1 MTTKAIS
8 HFQADHILTRFV
20 FPPLHKMDS
29 KIDYNNYKADSLL
42 NDAYFLESE
51 QHPTPESIMFWDK
64 LAQENKQLAKE
75 IAIARNFLHILRHVP
90 KPYLPQQKVDSIWK
104 CISDQ
109 NRLEIQNKRKRRILY
124 RTLAAAC
131 IVVFLVSGWYLQNI
145 YQTSECMEKSDI
157 VAVKKPDVSTNQT
170 LLILSEKKQIAIQ
183 GKESKLHYNQQGKL
197 NVNSQT
203 INQETENDKKKDTY
217 NQLIVPAGKRS
228 SITFSDGTRIWLSA
242 SSRVV
247 YPVEFM
253 KNKREIYVEGEA
265 FLDVYHDKSRPFIV
279 KTNKMDIQVLGTT
292 FNVCA
297 YEKENIQTVVLVT
310 GKVEVKTNNNETK
323 TLSPNNLLAYNDQ
336 QGISVHPVDVQEYIA
351 WKDGFYQFKK
361 ERLEIITKK
370 LSKYYGKTIIT
381 DKQLAN
387 ITCSGKLDLK
397 EELDDVLHTLIQ
409 TVPAQI
415 TESNEK
421 IYINV
426 KSK

>member
-1 MTTKAIS
+1 
-8 HFQADHILTRFV
+8 
-20 FPPLHKMDS
+20 MDS

-75 IAIARNFLHILRHVP
+75 IAIARNFLHIFRHVP

>member
-1 MTTKAIS
+1 
-8 HFQADHILTRFV
+8 
-20 FPPLHKMDS
+20 MDS

-265 FLDVYHDKSRPFIV
+265 F
-279 KTNKMDIQVLGTT
+279 
-292 FNVCA
+292 
-297 YEKENIQTVVLVT
+297 
-310 GKVEVKTNNNETK
+310 
-323 TLSPNNLLAYNDQ
+323 
-336 QGISVHPVDVQEYIA
+336 
-351 WKDGFYQFKK
+351 
-361 ERLEIITKK
+361 
-370 LSKYYGKTIIT
+370 
-381 DKQLAN
+381 
-387 ITCSGKLDLK
+387 
-397 EELDDVLHTLIQ
+397 
-409 TVPAQI
+409 
-415 TESNEK
+415 
-421 IYINV
+421 
-426 KSK
+426 

>member
-1 MTTKAIS
+1 
-8 HFQADHILTRFV
+8 
-20 FPPLHKMDS
+20 MDS

-203 INQETENDKKKDTY
+203 IN
-217 NQLIVPAGKRS
+217 
-228 SITFSDGTRIWLSA
+228 
-242 SSRVV
+242 
-247 YPVEFM
+247 
-253 KNKREIYVEGEA
+253 
-265 FLDVYHDKSRPFIV
+265 H
-279 KTNKMDIQVLGTT
+279 
-292 FNVCA
+292 
-297 YEKENIQTVVLVT
+297 
-310 GKVEVKTNNNETK
+310 
-323 TLSPNNLLAYNDQ
+323 
-336 QGISVHPVDVQEYIA
+336 
-351 WKDGFYQFKK
+351 
-361 ERLEIITKK
+361 
-370 LSKYYGKTIIT
+370 
-381 DKQLAN
+381 
-387 ITCSGKLDLK
+387 
-397 EELDDVLHTLIQ
+397 
-409 TVPAQI
+409 
-415 TESNEK
+415 
-421 IYINV
+421 
-426 KSK
+426 

>member
-1 MTTKAIS
+1 
-8 HFQADHILTRFV
+8 
-20 FPPLHKMDS
+20 MDS

-75 IAIARNFLHILRHVP
+75 IAIERNFLHILRHVP

-109 NRLEIQNKRKRRILY
+109 NRLEIQNKRKRLILY

>member
-1 MTTKAIS
+1 
-8 HFQADHILTRFV
+8 
-20 FPPLHKMDS
+20 MDS

-109 NRLEIQNKRKRRILY
+109 NRLEIQNKRKRLILY

-217 NQLIVPAGKRS
+217 NQLIVPAG
-228 SITFSDGTRIWLSA
+228 
-242 SSRVV
+242 
-247 YPVEFM
+247 

>member
-1 MTTKAIS
+1 
-8 HFQADHILTRFV
+8 
-20 FPPLHKMDS
+20 MDS

-124 RTLAAAC
+124 RTLAAAF
-131 IVVFLVSGWYLQNI
+131 IVVFLVIGWYLQNI

-217 NQLIVPAGKRS
+217 NQLIVQAGKLS

-247 YPVEFM
+247 YPVEFL

>member
-1 MTTKAIS
+1 
-8 HFQADHILTRFV
+8 
-20 FPPLHKMDS
+20 MDS

-90 KPYLPQQKVDSIWK
+90 KPCLPQQKVDSIWK

-145 YQTSECMEKSDI
+145 YQTSECMEQSDI

-265 FLDVYHDKSRPFIV
+265 FLNVYHDKSRPFIV

>member
-1 MTTKAIS
+1 
-8 HFQADHILTRFV
+8 
-20 FPPLHKMDS
+20 
-29 KIDYNNYKADSLL
+29 
-42 NDAYFLESE
+42 
-51 QHPTPESIMFWDK
+51 
-64 LAQENKQLAKE
+64 
-75 IAIARNFLHILRHVP
+75 
-90 KPYLPQQKVDSIWK
+90 
-104 CISDQ
+104 
-109 NRLEIQNKRKRRILY
+109 
-124 RTLAAAC
+124 
-131 IVVFLVSGWYLQNI
+131 
-145 YQTSECMEKSDI
+145 MEKSDI

-397 EELDDVLHTLIQ
+397 E
-409 TVPAQI
+409 
-415 TESNEK
+415 SNEK

>member
-1 MTTKAIS
+1 
-8 HFQADHILTRFV
+8 
-20 FPPLHKMDS
+20 MDS

-90 KPYLPQQKVDSIWK
+90 KLYLPQQKVDSIWK

>member
-1 MTTKAIS
+1 
-8 HFQADHILTRFV
+8 
-20 FPPLHKMDS
+20 MDS

-183 GKESKLHYNQQGKL
+183 GAGEVFDSINLLTRCENGFILSPTQGRERRQMKHTADARHGL
-197 NVNSQT
+197 PGRMRCSQT
-203 INQETENDKKKDTY
+203 N
-217 NQLIVPAGKRS
+217 
-228 SITFSDGTRIWLSA
+228 
-242 SSRVV
+242 SR
-247 YPVEFM
+247 
-253 KNKREIYVEGEA
+253 
-265 FLDVYHDKSRPFIV
+265 
-279 KTNKMDIQVLGTT
+279 
-292 FNVCA
+292 
-297 YEKENIQTVVLVT
+297 QT
-310 GKVEVKTNNNETK
+310 
-323 TLSPNNLLAYNDQ
+323 D
-336 QGISVHPVDVQEYIA
+336 
-351 WKDGFYQFKK
+351 
-361 ERLEIITKK
+361 
-370 LSKYYGKTIIT
+370 
-381 DKQLAN
+381 
-387 ITCSGKLDLK
+387 
-397 EELDDVLHTLIQ
+397 
-409 TVPAQI
+409 
-415 TESNEK
+415 
-421 IYINV
+421 
-426 KSK
+426 

>member
-1 MTTKAIS
+1 
-8 HFQADHILTRFV
+8 
-20 FPPLHKMDS
+20 MDS

-75 IAIARNFLHILRHVP
+75 IAITRNFLHILRHVP

>member
-1 MTTKAIS
+1 
-8 HFQADHILTRFV
+8 
-20 FPPLHKMDS
+20 
-29 KIDYNNYKADSLL
+29 
-42 NDAYFLESE
+42 
-51 QHPTPESIMFWDK
+51 
-64 LAQENKQLAKE
+64 
-75 IAIARNFLHILRHVP
+75 
-90 KPYLPQQKVDSIWK
+90 
-104 CISDQ
+104 
-109 NRLEIQNKRKRRILY
+109 
-124 RTLAAAC
+124 
-131 IVVFLVSGWYLQNI
+131 
-145 YQTSECMEKSDI
+145 
-157 VAVKKPDVSTNQT
+157 
-170 LLILSEKKQIAIQ
+170 
-183 GKESKLHYNQQGKL
+183 
-197 NVNSQT
+197 
-203 INQETENDKKKDTY
+203 
-217 NQLIVPAGKRS
+217 
-228 SITFSDGTRIWLSA
+228 
-242 SSRVV
+242 
-247 YPVEFM
+247 
-253 KNKREIYVEGEA
+253 
-265 FLDVYHDKSRPFIV
+265 
-279 KTNKMDIQVLGTT
+279 MDIQVLGTT

-336 QGISVHPVDVQEYIA
+336 QR
-351 WKDGFYQFKK
+351 YQRTSCRCTRIHSLERWILPIQK

>member
-1 MTTKAIS
+1 
-8 HFQADHILTRFV
+8 
-20 FPPLHKMDS
+20 MDS
-29 KIDYNNYKADSLL
+29 KIDYSNYRADSLL

-51 QHPTPESIMFWDK
+51 QHPTPESIRFWDK
-64 LAQENKQLAKE
+64 LARENKQLGKE
-75 IAIARNFLHILRHVP
+75 ITIARDFLHMLRHIP
-90 KPYLPQQKVDSIWK
+90 KPYLPQPKVDALWQ

-109 NRLEIQNKRKRRILY
+109 NRQEVQNKRKRLVLD

-131 IVVFLVSGWYLQNI
+131 IIIFLVGGWYLQNTH
-145 YQTSECMEKSDI
+145 QKNQHMEFSDI
-157 VAVKKPDVSTNQT
+157 AAVKKPDISTDQT
-170 LLILSEKKQIAIQ
+170 LLILSEEKQIAIQ

-203 INQETENDKKKDTY
+203 ISQKADNKKKNEIY

-247 YPVEFM
+247 YPIEFM
-253 KNKREIYVEGEA
+253 ENKREIYVEGEA
-265 FLDVYHDKSRPFIV
+265 FLDVYHDKKRPFIV
-279 KTNKMDIQVLGTT
+279 KTNRMDIQVLGTT

-297 YEKENIQTVVLVT
+297 YEDESTQTVVLVT
-310 GKVEVKTNNNETK
+310 GKVEVKTNNDESK
-323 TLSPNNLLAYNDQ
+323 TLSPNNLLAYNDRK
-336 QGISVHPVDVQEYIA
+336 GISVHPVDVQEYIA
-351 WKDGFYQFKK
+351 WKDGFYQFKQ
-361 ERLEIITKK
+361 EDLEVIAKK
-370 LSKYYGKTIIT
+370 LGKYYGKTIII
-381 DKQLAN
+381 DKRLTK

-397 EELDDVLHTLIQ
+397 EELDDVLRTLIQ

-415 TESNEK
+415 IKSNGQ

>member
-1 MTTKAIS
+1 
-8 HFQADHILTRFV
+8 
-20 FPPLHKMDS
+20 MDS

-75 IAIARNFLHILRHVP
+75 IAIAHNFLHILRHVP

>member
-1 MTTKAIS
+1 
-8 HFQADHILTRFV
+8 
-20 FPPLHKMDS
+20 MDS

-51 QHPTPESIMFWDK
+51 QHPTPGSIMFWDK

-75 IAIARNFLHILRHVP
+75 IAIVRNFLHILRHVP

>member
-1 MTTKAIS
+1 
-8 HFQADHILTRFV
+8 
-20 FPPLHKMDS
+20 MDS

-75 IAIARNFLHILRHVP
+75 IAIVRNFLHILRHVP

-297 YEKENIQTVVLVT
+297 YEKKNIQTVVLVT

>member
-1 MTTKAIS
+1 
-8 HFQADHILTRFV
+8 
-20 FPPLHKMDS
+20 MDS

-75 IAIARNFLHILRHVP
+75 IAIARNLLHILRHVP